1 MRASLK
7 IIFTLFLAVVF
18 LGCSGPQKTT
28 VPPKMMAELN
38 EELGRCQA
46 ERKALAREAVSLNE
60 QLDALKK
67 DKPDAK
73 KLESENLAL
82 TLKVKELNE
91 QLEKTKKDAAIA
103 AIERKLDAE
112 KPPGASTKRSASLN
126 LSQASAKSK
135 ARIKVL
141 SGDGQMSSAKQISA
155 SLSSMGYR
163 VAKVDKAGRTDFKR
177 TTVYYAPDVK
187 SDAMDIA
194 GRLNAEARALTWKS
208 EFNIIIVSGRQ

>member
-1 MRASLK
+1 MRVSLK
-7 IIFTLFLAVVF
+7 MILTLIPAVAL

-28 VPPKMMAELN
+28 VPPQMMAELN
-38 EELGRCQA
+38 NELARCQA

-67 DKPDAK
+67 DKPDAR

-91 QLEKTKKDAAIA
+91 QLEKTKKDAAIT
-103 AIERKLDAE
+103 AIERKLGAE
-112 KPPGASTKRSASLN
+112 QPPKANTKRNPSVN
-126 LSQASAKSK
+126 PSQASVKSK

-141 SGDGQMSSAKQISA
+141 SGDGQMSSVKQISA

-163 VAKVDKAGRTDFKR
+163 VAKVDKAGRNDFKR

-194 GRLNAEARALTWKS
+194 GRLNAETRALTWKS

>member
-7 IIFTLFLAVVF
+7 TIFTLFLAVVF

-28 VPPKMMAELN
+28 VPPQMMAELN
-38 EELGRCQA
+38 DELARCQA

-60 QLDALKK
+60 KLDALKK
-67 DKPDAK
+67 DNPDAK

-103 AIERKLDAE
+103 AIERKLGAE
-112 KPPGASTKRSASLN
+112 KPAGAGTKSSAGLN
-126 LSQASAKSK
+126 TSQASAKSK
-135 ARIKVL
+135 VRIKVL
-141 SGDGQMSSAKQISA
+141 SGDGQVSSTKQISA

-177 TTVYYAPDVK
+177 TTIYYAPEVK

-194 GRLNAEARALTWKS
+194 GRLNAEVKALTWKS
-208 EFNIIIVSGRQ
+208 EFNILIVSGRQ